1 MGEAIQINSIQQVR
15 RSSMRHL
22 FIHSSSSHTFMYSFN
37 ECPLIF
43 AELPFCIKQG
53 KEALETYWWAE
64 PSHYHLLFFQCSEG
78 DIRWQSCNHQCELQ
92 LTNSVRRS
100 MSFTQF
106 HNKVWTSWKCHI
118 YWDLKNE
125 DVSRREKGK
134 KRTSV
139 VEGIW
144 AKAL

>member
-1 MGEAIQINSIQQVR
+1 MGEAIQINSIQVR
-15 RSSMRHL
+15 RSSMQHL

-78 DIRWQSCNHQCELQ
+78 ETSDGNHVITNVNCNWQILW
-92 LTNSVRRS
+92 RRS
-100 MSFTQF
+100 MWFTKF
-106 HNKVWTSWKCHI
+106 HNKVWTCWKCHI

-139 VEGIW
+139 VEGIR